1 VIRRLAGL
9 IAYLVIAT
17 VVLGYLGV
25 GGYRAGFL
33 WLALAIPLAGTLLAW
48 WLLRRQPTNTALW
61 CVAVVLLGI
70 TVAAKLVDL
79 APESTARLD
88 QRFNR
93 LSLPFFKQ
101 VRETHTGHGWCRPQ
115 CPRVE
120 RLYRA
125 PDTSPTGAL
134 LQVIVSLSQQGLVP
148 DVRRVA
154 SARPKLDATIPSHRH
169 VAYARAVRRAGYIE
183 VTIRL
188 SATRPQPATRA
199 RTR

>member
-1 VIRRLAGL
+1 MIRRLAGL
-9 IAYLVIAT
+9 ISYLVVTT

-33 WLALAIPLAGTLLAW
+33 WLTLAIPLAGTLLTW
-48 WLLRRQPTNTALW
+48 RLLRGGQTNTALW
-61 CVAVVLLGI
+61 CVAVALIGI

-79 APESTARLD
+79 APESTARLE

-93 LSLPFFKQ
+93 LSLPFYKQ
-101 VRETHTGHGWCRPQ
+101 VRETRSGHGWCRPH
-115 CPRVE
+115 CPRVD

-125 PDTSPTGAL
+125 PDTSSTGAL

-154 SARPKLDATIPSHRH
+154 STRPKLDATIPSRRH
-169 VAYARAVRRAGYIE
+169 VAYARAVQRVGYIE

-188 SATRPQPATRA
+188 SATRPQPATSA